1 MSINEIDF
9 AGFFSF
15 LVIVT
20 NEPILQ
26 LGHKAK
32 SDPVLYLIDTSNTVI
47 QKTKNK
53 EMGKDAPE
61 K

>member
-1 MSINEIDF
+1 MNEMDF

-20 NEPILQ
+20 NESILHFDSQ
-26 LGHKAK
+26 GKTWPH
-32 SDPVLYLIDTSNTVI
+32 VLFHRQTVDTET
-47 QKTKNK
+47 QKTKHK
-53 EMGKDAPE
+53 DTGKDRPE